1 MSYDIELVDQITGK
15 TLDLDAPHHMRGGTY
30 AVGGTTQA
38 HLNITYNYYRH
49 FRRVFDDLSRPRDKA
64 PQYMIDE
71 GVPAVGIR
79 TIYGLTGAES
89 LPILDR
95 AISMLG
101 DDVDED
107 YWKPTEGNAKRV
119 LIQLR
124 TLAAMRPDGLWHG
137 D

>member
-1 MSYDIELVDQITGK
+1 MSYDIELVDPITGE

-30 AVGGTTQA
+30 AVGGTTKA
-38 HLNITYNYYRH
+38 HLNITYNYYPH
-49 FRRVFDDLSRPRDKA
+49 FRRVFDDLPQPRDKS
-64 PQYMIDE
+64 PQYMIDAGGPVV
-71 GVPAVGIR
+71 GVR
-79 TIYGLTGAES
+79 TIYGLTGGES

-107 YWKPTEGNAKRV
+107 YWEPTEGNVKRA